1 MCQMALDNDFF
12 VFYMFS
18 VFLKAE
24 VNSDKKKKSVKLAI
38 FMVVILFMVRSVCQ
52 RTILFVTID
61 KGYSLLILSA

>member
-24 VNSDKKKKSVKLAI
+24 VNSDKKKSVKLAI